1 MLNEFGSSFCFN
13 IKLYDLLKE
22 SVPIIDA
29 AINKIIRLCSG
40 FKIICSNKH
49 SQAIVDR
56 FLNEVNVSGVS
67 IGFDNFIYT
76 YLDNLLTYGN
86 AVGEIVVNKSFDK
99 IMGLYNSNLQ
109 NISFLRG
116 TNPLDVLV
124 CVNDEGGKPFPVKN
138 QQLILHSAL
147 NPKCGD
153 VYGQSILKGLPFFS
167 SILLKIYDS
176 IGQNFERVGNIRYAV
191 TYKPGNDSMDKAYAK
206 ERALQIAKEWQD
218 GMQSTKNGQI
228 TDFIS
233 VGDVDIKVIGADNQ
247 ILDTN
252 IPVRQILEQI
262 ISKLSIPPFL
272 LGLNWSTTE
281 RMSKQQC
288 DILTSELE
296 FYRRILTPIIVKIIK
311 TQL

>member
-167 SILLKIYDS
+167 SIFLKK
-176 IGQNFERVGNIRYAV
+176 RLRY
-191 TYKPGNDSMDKAYAK
+191 KA
-206 ERALQIAKEWQD
+206 
-218 GMQSTKNGQI
+218 
-228 TDFIS
+228 
-233 VGDVDIKVIGADNQ
+233 
-247 ILDTN
+247 
-252 IPVRQILEQI
+252 
-262 ISKLSIPPFL
+262 
-272 LGLNWSTTE
+272 
-281 RMSKQQC
+281 
-288 DILTSELE
+288 
-296 FYRRILTPIIVKIIK
+296 IK
-311 TQL
+311 TR